1 MDKSDKI
8 IEEIFQYKGIIF
20 DFDGTIV
27 DLNTDWQ
34 AVKKSLSNLVF
45 SEKGHNDNFT
55 PLAKKV
61 LYYRNSDTCFFD
73 KIAEMISSFEMK
85 KEGYVFNGKLIDY
98 INENIDKKI
107 AIYSMNTDRT
117 IKNFI
122 SKYFKYKPDI
132 ISINN
137 CQEAKPTEKD
147 LLKIIGGWELN
158 SDDVVFVGNSSND
171 LLSGKKAKIKT
182 YIIKI

>member
-34 AVKKSLSNLVF
+34 AVKKSLSSLVF
-45 SEKGHNDNFT
+45 LEKGYNDNFT

-61 LYYRNSDTCFFD
+61 LCYRSGDICFFD
-73 KIAEMISSFEMK
+73 KITEIISSFEMK
-85 KEGYVFNGKLIDY
+85 KERYVFNDKLIDY
-98 INENIDKKI
+98 INKNLDKKI

-117 IKNFI
+117 IRNFI
-122 SKYFKYKPDI
+122 SKYFINKPDI

-147 LLKIIGGWELN
+147 LLKIIGGWEFNLK
-158 SDDVVFVGNSSND
+158 DVAFVGNSSND

-182 YIIKI
+182 YII